1 MKYDCY
7 LCRYIKDGHG
17 IPNGKENGYKL
28 EFLFFK
34 KERYNFGINKKYQIR
49 RRKQYVEFVDCRGN
63 FLSDRIGVSVK
74 NQHRFFCNY
83 VCLFYRVIWF
93 GIEAIGSNQNV
104 ANCNFLSDFFR
115 NTIL

>member
-49 RRKQYVEFVDCRGN
+49 RRKQYVEFVDVGAI
-63 FLSDRIGVSVK
+63 FLAIVLGYRSKINTGFFAIMFAYFIG
-74 NQHRFFCNY
+74 
-83 VCLFYRVIWF
+83 
-93 GIEAIGSNQNV
+93 
-104 ANCNFLSDFFR
+104 
-115 NTIL
+115 